1 MHKSLAYHEYPELPR
16 GSNPATSG
24 RERKVNMD
32 KEKMMEE
39 IILEKISRLPDFQK
53 GRIIG
58 IMETLD
64 DKNMLSGLKV
74 DREGNITRESE
85 RLAELA

>member
-1 MHKSLAYHEYPELPR
+1 
-16 GSNPATSG
+16 
-24 RERKVNMD
+24 MD

-64 DKNMLSGLKV
+64 DKNMLKGLKI
-74 DREGNITRESE
+74 DREGNITKESD